1 MRMLGRFFAGA
12 AMTAV
17 GTMMAYFVFLGV
29 SSVVSAIAGVREA
42 NLVVLAVPLIP
53 TVAVLVWIGKVRR
66 DMINLPMAL
75 SVWEMVVAAWMLVPV
90 IVGFIAWFPR
100 DFDF

>member
-1 MRMLGRFFAGA
+1 
-12 AMTAV
+12 
-17 GTMMAYFVFLGV
+17 
-29 SSVVSAIAGVREA
+29 
-42 NLVVLAVPLIP
+42 
-53 TVAVLVWIGKVRR
+53 
-66 DMINLPMAL
+66 MINLPMAL